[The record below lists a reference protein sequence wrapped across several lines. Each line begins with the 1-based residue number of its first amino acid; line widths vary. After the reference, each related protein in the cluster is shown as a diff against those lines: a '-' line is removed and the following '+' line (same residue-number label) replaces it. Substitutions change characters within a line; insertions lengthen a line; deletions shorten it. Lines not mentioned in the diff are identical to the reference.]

1 MCRLA
6 AQIKGGGGVVNG
18 FSFKRLEERKLNS
31 VYQLHL
37 LNVSA
42 ARGNP
47 KINIKTPNHKGRSS
61 HDRRTAPDTSTHPP
75 QTVTLILRIINVRSC
90 LFPIQHTTPPKS
102 LIYLHLS
109 GNFMGF
115 MSPMLI
121 ISTAH
126 FGGTVHTVTSNF
138 TSVIF
143 PSFTDSQENTAA
155 EASQEPKM

>member
-6 AQIKGGGGVVNG
+6 AQIRGGGVVNG

-47 KINIKTPNHKGRSS
+47 KINIKT
-61 HDRRTAPDTSTHPP
+61 RTTKEEALMTGEQHPIPALTP

-102 LIYLHLS
+102 LIYLQLS

-115 MSPMLI
+115 MSAMLI

>member
-1 MCRLA
+1 MTGEQHPIPALTPPNCH
-6 AQIKGGGGVVNG
+6 
-18 FSFKRLEERKLNS
+18 LNS
-31 VYQLHL
+31 AYNKCQVL
-37 LNVSA
+37 LVS
-42 ARGNP
+42 
-47 KINIKTPNHKGRSS
+47 
-61 HDRRTAPDTSTHPP
+61 HPAH
-75 QTVTLILRIINVRSC
+75 N
-90 LFPIQHTTPPKS
+90 PPKS
-102 LIYLHLS
+102 LIYLQLS

-115 MSPMLI
+115 MSAMLI